1 MTQKLYLGLRIKLKK
16 LADFKTLCV
25 HAGELI
31 DEQYGG
37 AISPL
42 YMSSSYSFNDL
53 EISQYPRYFNTPNQR
68 GLVKKIAALEGAE
81 SGMIFSS
88 GMAAIST
95 SLFSHLNSGDHV
107 VFQDD
112 LYGGTRNFVKSEFP
126 KYGIEFSFTS
136 GIESSNFSREIKHNT
151 KGIYIETPSNPT
163 MRIIDI
169 EAISAIAKKKGLW
182 TMIDNT
188 FASPVNQ
195 NPIAFGIDIVVHSA
209 TKYLGGHS
217 DICAGV
223 VLGSKSTISR
233 VHSSAKNFGGN
244 LSDYTVWLLER
255 SIKTLFIRVQAQ
267 NTNANLL
274 AKFLD
279 NQDWVKK
286 VYYPGLT
293 SHPNHSIAKNQMNGF
308 GGMLSFDLSSE
319 LNCKS
324 FLLGLKI
331 IKPTMSLA
339 GVESTALSPRLT
351 SHSLLTEK
359 ERISQGI
366 TPQMVRFSSG
376 IESVDDLKKDLL
388 QSANKL
394 KS

>member
-1 MTQKLYLGLRIKLKK
+1 MKK
-16 LADFKTLCV
+16 AQDFKTLCV
-25 HAGELI
+25 HAGELK

-42 YMSSSYSFNDL
+42 YMSSSYAYNDV

-68 GLVKKIAALEGAE
+68 GVAEKIAALEGAE
-81 SGMIFSS
+81 KGIIFAS

-95 SLFSHLNSGDHV
+95 ALLSHLKSGDHV
-107 VFQDD
+107 IFQDD
-112 LYGGTRNFVKSEFP
+112 LYGGTRNFIQYEFP
-126 KYGIEFSFTS
+126 KYGIQFSFTS
-136 GIESSNFSREIKHNT
+136 GNEISAFECELKNNT

-163 MRIIDI
+163 LKIIDI
-169 EAISAIAKKKGLW
+169 KSISNLAIKSGVW

-195 NPIAFGIDIVVHSA
+195 NPISMGIDMVIHSA

-223 VLGSKSTISR
+223 VLGTKNTIKR
-233 VHSSAKNFGGN
+233 IFNSAKNLGGS

-267 NTNANLL
+267 NLNAKLI
-274 AKFLD
+274 ADFLE
-279 NQDWVKK
+279 NESWVEK
-286 VYYPGLT
+286 VYYPGLQN
-293 SHPNHSIAKNQMNGF
+293 HPNHNIAKMQMKNF
-308 GGMLSFDLSSE
+308 GGMLSFDLIPE
-319 LNCKS
+319 LDCKK
-324 FLLGLKI
+324 FLLGLNL

-351 SHSLLTEK
+351 SHALLTEK

-366 TPQMVRFSSG
+366 TPQMVRFSTG
-376 IESVDDLKKDLL
+376 IESIEDLKKDLL
-388 QSANKL
+388 QSFK
-394 KS
+394 KQV